1 MTTNDKYER
10 KGQAEKGE
18 DPILLKLGAK
28 IRKLRDKLE
37 LRQDA
42 LAERCEKTQPWLS
55 RVERGLQDVH
65 VTDLY
70 ALARGLRVSA
80 VELLT

>member
-1 MTTNDKYER
+1 MSDKYER
-10 KGQAEKGE
+10 KGPAEQGK

-37 LRQDA
+37 LRQEA

-55 RVERGLQDVH
+55 RIERGLHDVH

-70 ALARGLRVSA
+70 ALARALRVSV
-80 VELLT
+80 VELLP

>member
-1 MTTNDKYER
+1 MTNKYEHR
-10 KGQAEKGE
+10 GKAKRGE

-28 IRKLRDKLE
+28 IRKLRDALE

-42 LAERCEKTQPWLS
+42 LAERCGKTQPWLS
-55 RVERGLQDVH
+55 LIERGLHDMH

-70 ALARGLRVSA
+70 ALARGLRTSVT
-80 VELLT
+80 ELLP